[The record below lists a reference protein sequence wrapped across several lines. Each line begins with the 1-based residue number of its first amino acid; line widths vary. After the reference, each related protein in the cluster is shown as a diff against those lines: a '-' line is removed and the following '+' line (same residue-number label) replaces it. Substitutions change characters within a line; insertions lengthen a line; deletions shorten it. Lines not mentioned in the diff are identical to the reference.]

1 MVGAKKSKLV
11 IKVDLVKCVKDL
23 YKMGYTSLVSGNH
36 SIRLEDKNWMW
47 LTPSGVPRYELKERH
62 LVKVNLNTGKSRC
75 TETKYRWYMYASIY
89 KRSAKINAVV
99 PTQSPYTLALAISA
113 EKFQHVIEEAKVV
126 VGNPIIVINNPS
138 GSIDLANIVSK
149 VFEERKTREEVRAVI
164 IRNHGVVT
172 VGNNIHQA
180 RAVVEALEEW
190 AKILTI
196 SKIFD
201 GPKYKP

>member
-1 MVGAKKSKLV
+1 MQ
-11 IKVDLVKCVKDL
+11 L
-23 YKMGYTSLVSGNH
+23 YL
-36 SIRLEDKNWMW
+36 
-47 LTPSGVPRYELKERH
+47 LK
-62 LVKVNLNTGKSRC
+62 
-75 TETKYRWYMYASIY
+75 A
-89 KRSAKINAVV
+89 
-99 PTQSPYTLALAISA
+99 PYTLALAISA
-113 EKFQHVIEEAKVV
+113 EKFQHVIEEDKVV

-138 GSIDLANIVSK
+138 GSIDLANTVSR
-149 VFEERKTREEVRAVI
+149 VFEESKTGEDVRAVI

-201 GPKYKP
+201 GPKYKL